1 MASPFIGTPAGT
13 PVPPTTSARYYTRN
27 QVFSRVPISGSNFT
41 SGKQASFV
49 TEATGGRHLV
59 LNESRIVVKF
69 KVKSGTKADASAATN
84 FADADRKLEK
94 SVRLAADPVT
104 NMFSAGM
111 LSING
116 TTIAST
122 QANLSD
128 ISMLQMRT
136 EHTTAGADAG
146 GSAGLLSFSQKMTPE
161 DIIDTNLDSLAG
173 GSTIGKADSTDAQT
187 RAALSTNYTT
197 PNDRSDKHE
206 LLLNNFSG
214 NAKAADGSDAS
225 SLEISVPLGQ
235 LFPFARTDVFPTGIQ
250 TRIDLTISDT
260 HRQDMFFSE
269 ILRGQAGAAGVS
281 LRHTENGGTANDTHF
296 VKTVGDGTN
305 EDGVNLT
312 EDVNVAAYVVP
323 VPAAT
328 LAPVIEIEEIFLD
341 AMMAIPSM
349 VMSPP
354 KSLQIAYQDIG
365 VYTRQ
370 LAAGSTFVEQFTSIA
385 PSIGAIVVGLRSSA
399 HTIGQNRELYELGG
413 GPKGFS
419 QFSCALGAL
428 QLPQPAFQLDMESK
442 ACGRAM
448 ADWLSFI
455 GGSYANGVGGEGASL
470 TSWTKSPLIAVRMLQ
485 DPGAYASTLTL
496 RFNTK
501 TALDAGDNAELVLWT
516 ISSEV
521 VEMFWGS
528 GETFPDRV
536 IKDSVLN

>member
-1 MASPFIGTPAGT
+1 M
-13 PVPPTTSARYYTRN
+13 VM
-27 QVFSRVPISGSNFT
+27 
-41 SGKQASFV
+41 
-49 TEATGGRHLV
+49 
-59 LNESRIVVKF
+59 NESRIVVKM
-69 KVKSGTKADASAATN
+69 KVKSGSLANGNEAASFATSN
-84 FADADRKLEK
+84 KKLEK
-94 SVRLAADPVT
+94 SVRLAADPVA

-122 QANLSD
+122 QANLAD
-128 ISMLQMRT
+128 VSMLQLRT
-136 EHTTAGADAG
+136 EHTKAGSDAG

-161 DIIDTNLDSLAG
+161 DVIDANLDALAG
-173 GSTIGKADSTDAQT
+173 GSTAGKTNSSDAET
-187 RAALSTNYTT
+187 RAGLPTNYTT
-197 PNDRSDKHE
+197 PDERSDKHE

-214 NAKAADGSDAS
+214 NAKANDGSDAD

-235 LFPFARTDVFPTGIQ
+235 LFPFARTEYFIPNVQ
-250 TRIDLTISDT
+250 TRLDLTVSDSFRT
-260 HRQDMFFSE
+260 DMFFTE
-269 ILRGQAGAAGVS
+269 VLRGQAGASGVS
-281 LRHTENGGTANDTHF
+281 LRHTGNAGDGDQHL
-296 VKTVGDGTN
+296 VKTIGTGANNNGTN
-305 EDGVNLT
+305 IT
-312 EDVNVAAYVVP
+312 EDVNVAAYVTPVP
-323 VPAAT
+323 VAAR
-328 LAPVIEIEEIFLD
+328 APHVEIEEIYLD
-341 AMMAIPSM
+341 CMHAIPSAPLA
-349 VMSPP
+349 PP
-354 KSLQIAYQDIG
+354 KSLQIAYQDIS

-370 LAAGSTFVEQFTSIA
+370 LAAGATFTEQFTSIP

-399 HTIGQNRELYELGG
+399 RTIGQNRELYELGG

-428 QLPQPAFQLDMESK
+428 QLPQPAYQLNMEGK
-442 ACGRAM
+442 AVGRSF

-455 GGSYANGVGGEGASL
+455 GGTYANGVGGEGASL

>member
-1 MASPFIGTPAGT
+1 MASPFVGTPAGT

-27 QVFSRVPISGSNFT
+27 QVFSRVPISGTNFT

-59 LNESRIVVKF
+59 FNESRLVVKF
-69 KVKSGTKADASAATN
+69 KAKSGTLDAGGVAPN
-84 FADADRKLEK
+84 FLAADRKVEK

-122 QANLSD
+122 QANLAD
-128 ISMLQMRT
+128 VSMLQLRT
-136 EHTTAGADAG
+136 EHTKAGADGG
-146 GSAGLLSFSQKMTPE
+146 GSAGLLSFNQKMTPE
-161 DIIDTNLDSLAG
+161 DVQADAANLDSLAG
-173 GSTIGKADSTDAQT
+173 GSAVGQVTAT
-187 RAALSTNYTT
+187 AAATVPVLKTNYTT
-197 PNDRSDKHE
+197 TDERSDKHE
-206 LLLNNFSG
+206 LMVNNFSG
-214 NAKAADGSDAS
+214 DGKAVDGSDAS

-235 LFPFARTDVFPTGIQ
+235 LFPFARTDVFPTGVQ

-260 HRQDMFFSE
+260 HRQDMFYSE
-269 ILRGQAGAAGVS
+269 ILRGQAGAAGIALHHAPAVA
-281 LRHTENGGTANDTHF
+281 HTIGAGATGNGYNFAS
-296 VKTVGDGTN
+296 
-305 EDGVNLT
+305 
-312 EDVNVAAYVVP
+312 DVDVATYIRP

-328 LAPVIEIEEIFLD
+328 NPPVLEIEEIFLD
-341 AMMAIPSM
+341 CMMAIPSAPLG
-349 VMSPP
+349 PP
-354 KSLQIAYQDIG
+354 KSLQISYQDIN

-370 LAAGSTFVEQFTSIA
+370 LGAGETFVEQFTSIP
-385 PSIGAIVVGLRSSA
+385 PSIGAIVVGLRSSE
-399 HTIGQNRELYELGG
+399 HGLTKNRELYELGG

-428 QLPQPAFQLDMESK
+428 QLPQPAFQLDMQSK
-442 ACGRAM
+442 ACGRAFS
-448 ADWLSFI
+448 DWLSFI

-501 TALDAGDNAELVLWT
+501 TALTAGDHPELVLWT

-521 VEMFWGS
+521 VEMFWDS
-528 GETFPDRV
+528 QETFPSRV

>member
-1 MASPFIGTPAGT
+1 
-13 PVPPTTSARYYTRN
+13 
-27 QVFSRVPISGSNFT
+27 
-41 SGKQASFV
+41 
-49 TEATGGRHLV
+49 
-59 LNESRIVVKF
+59 
-69 KVKSGTKADASAATN
+69 
-84 FADADRKLEK
+84 
-94 SVRLAADPVT
+94 
-104 NMFSAGM
+104 MFSAGM

-122 QANLSD
+122 QANLAD
-128 ISMLQMRT
+128 VSMLQLRT
-136 EHTTAGADAG
+136 EHTKAGADAG

-161 DIIDTNLDSLAG
+161 DVIDVNLDALAG
-173 GSTIGKADSTDAQT
+173 GSTAGKTDSSDAET
-187 RAALSTNYTT
+187 RAALPTNYTT
-197 PNDRSDKHE
+197 PDERSDKHE

-214 NAKAADGSDAS
+214 DAKAADGSDAD

-235 LFPFARTDVFPTGIQ
+235 LFPFARTEYFIPNVQ
-250 TRIDLTISDT
+250 TRLDLTVSDSFRT
-260 HRQDMFFSE
+260 DMFFTE
-269 ILRGQAGAAGVS
+269 VLRGQAGASGVS

-296 VKTVGDGTN
+296 VKTIGDGTN
-305 EDGVNLT
+305 NDGTNIT
-312 EDVNVAAYVVP
+312 EDVNVAAYVTPVP
-323 VPAAT
+323 VAAR
-328 LAPVIEIEEIFLD
+328 APHVEIEEIYLD
-341 AMMAIPSM
+341 CMHAIPSAALA
-349 VMSPP
+349 PP
-354 KSLQIAYQDIG
+354 KSLQIAYQDIS

-370 LAAGSTFVEQFTSIA
+370 LAAGATFTEQFTSIP

-399 HTIGQNRELYELGG
+399 RTIGQNRELYELGG

-428 QLPQPAFQLDMESK
+428 QLPQPAYQLNMEGK
-442 ACGRAM
+442 AVGRSF

-455 GGSYANGVGGEGASL
+455 GGTYANGVGGEGASL